1 MEMCRIILWYN
12 YLSSVSCPDWRIGPS
27 LKPHQSPPS
36 LRQDTRTGAKPRPYV
51 VLVKLHPSGCLY
63 FCSRINEWGIY
74 NCDGVPTNPVVSLA
88 TDSDGH
94 LLLIHHNNGDTP
106 AVVFPFHGKKQEQDS
121 SVKMVSRSELS
132 WYERDRYLEESYMD
146 AFEGDTDAYW
156 NID

>member
-1 MEMCRIILWYN
+1 MYFRLILNNWTREAIQNFAFHDVKYLYTFSIEEFRN
-12 YLSSVSCPDWRIGPS
+12 YFGLEEIRVD
-27 LKPHQSPPS
+27 
-36 LRQDTRTGAKPRPYV
+36 
-51 VLVKLHPSGCLY
+51 LHPSGCLY

-94 LLLIHHNNGDTP
+94 LLLILHNNGDTP

-121 SVKMVSRSELS
+121 SVKMVSRSERS
-132 WYERDRYLEESYMD
+132 WSERDRYLEESYMD
-146 AFEGDTDAYW
+146 AFEGDSDAYW

>member
-1 MEMCRIILWYN
+1 MYFRLILNNWTREAIQN
-12 YLSSVSCPDWRIGPS
+12 FAFHDVKYLYTFSIEDFKNFFGLEQI
-27 LKPHQSPPS
+27 
-36 LRQDTRTGAKPRPYV
+36 
-51 VLVKLHPSGCLY
+51 LVKSHPSGCLY

-94 LLLIHHNNGDTP
+94 LLLILHNNGDTP

-121 SVKMVSRSELS
+121 SVKMVSRSERS
-132 WYERDRYLEESYMD
+132 WSERDRYLEESYMD
-146 AFEGDTDAYW
+146 AFEGDSDAYW

>member
-1 MEMCRIILWYN
+1 MYFRCILNNWTREAIQNFAFHDVKYLYTFSIEEFRN
-12 YLSSVSCPDWRIGPS
+12 YFGLEEIRVD
-27 LKPHQSPPS
+27 
-36 LRQDTRTGAKPRPYV
+36 
-51 VLVKLHPSGCLY
+51 LHLSGCLY

-94 LLLIHHNNGDTP
+94 LLLILHNNGDTP

-121 SVKMVSRSELS
+121 SVKMVSRSERS
-132 WYERDRYLEESYMD
+132 WSERNRYLEESYMD
-146 AFEGDTDAYW
+146 AFEGDSDAYW